1 MKTST
6 AGIRPATISRM
17 PTASA
22 TDQYGSGCRNRQP
35 VSHHGTRTAP
45 TPPVTTNQAALVITA
60 ADLRITIHPLGP
72 PGRCRHR
79 VAFRRGGRSRYAF
92 RGSPTMAWIGGHGLS
107 PTTAHVALGVSSC
120 SVSDP
125 VAAAGHDL
133 PGLVAGSRVRLGGRR
148 THRGAKRDL
157 WWSRKSRSWEH
168 SRRGDQPAAWRP
180 AGPRAQLLGQRV
192 ERRDL
197 VWFRRD
203 LTAQATSS
211 TSPAGW

>member
-79 VAFRRGGRSRYAF
+79 VASRRGGRSRYAILLEL
-92 RGSPTMAWIGGHGLS
+92 P
-107 PTTAHVALGVSSC
+107 
-120 SVSDP
+120 
-125 VAAAGHDL
+125 HDGMDRR
-133 PGLVAGSRVRLGGRR
+133 PR
-148 THRGAKRDL
+148 THPNYRTCRDGCVFV
-157 WWSRKSRSWEH
+157 R
-168 SRRGDQPAAWRP
+168 
-180 AGPRAQLLGQRV
+180 
-192 ERRDL
+192 
-197 VWFRRD
+197 
-203 LTAQATSS
+203 
-211 TSPAGW
+211 